1 MAKRRAVSNP
11 LALAV
16 LATLRQAPMHPYE
29 MAATMRS
36 QGKEHSIKLNY
47 GSLYTVVD
55 NLARHG
61 FIEAVEARREGR
73 RPERTVYQLT
83 EAGQA
88 ELDGWMSE
96 LIAEPVKEY
105 PQFEAA
111 LAELAVIPPDR
122 VLPLLRE
129 RIAALEKHISRVR
142 AELRGVP
149 WLPRLFM
156 LETEYHLAMQEA
168 ELTWVRELAA
178 EFEDGSFPGVG
189 AWQYMHDHGELP
201 PEMSH
206 LNERLAVPLQQI
218 LAERRDGGTPPAPEQ
233 AGKTEQAGKEEPTPD

>member
-1 MAKRRAVSNP
+1 MARRRAVSNP

-83 EAGQA
+83 AAGQA
-88 ELDGWMSE
+88 ELDDWMAE

-129 RIAALEKHISRVR
+129 RIAGLVKHIGEVR
-142 AELRGVP
+142 AELSGVP

-156 LETEYHLAMQEA
+156 IETEYHLAMQEA
-168 ELTWVRELAA
+168 ELAWVRGLAA
-178 EFEDGSFPGVG
+178 EFEDGSFPGLG

-201 PEMSH
+201 PEMGE
-206 LNERLAVPLQQI
+206 LNERLAIPLQQI
-218 LAERRDGGTPPAPEQ
+218 LADRRGSGTLPAGEQ
-233 AGKTEQAGKEEPTPD
+233 AGREDASPH